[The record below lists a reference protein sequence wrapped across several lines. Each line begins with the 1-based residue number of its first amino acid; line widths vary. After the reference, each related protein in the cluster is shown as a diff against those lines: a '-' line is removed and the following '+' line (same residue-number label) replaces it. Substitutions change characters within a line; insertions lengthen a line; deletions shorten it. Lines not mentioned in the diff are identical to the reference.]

1 MRYNSDMRKLVIFDF
16 DGTLVDTITDVGI
29 CFNEALKVN
38 DLPQHPLDAFGRF
51 AGGNLETV
59 VSRMLPQD
67 QITVENIDRVKTVYR
82 KLYLE
87 SKKPNTKPY
96 PGMMHVLDTL
106 KAKGYKIA
114 VNSNKGQAL
123 LDDMIQKMFPPEY
136 FDEVVGYLESRPSKP
151 DPCGVDMIC
160 RACGMRR
167 EDAVYVGDGASDIAT
182 AEAAEIPCIYVTW
195 GQGNQKD
202 EENPYNYRVVNTAD
216 ELLQTLQ
223 NQGK

>member
-1 MRYNSDMRKLVIFDF
+1 IQRMFNKRFIMYRSLRY
-16 DGTLVDTITDVGI
+16 
-29 CFNEALKVN
+29 
-38 DLPQHPLDAFGRF
+38 Q
-51 AGGNLETV
+51 
-59 VSRMLPQD
+59 
-67 QITVENIDRVKTVYR
+67 
-82 KLYLE
+82 
-87 SKKPNTKPY
+87 
-96 PGMMHVLDTL
+96 
-106 KAKGYKIA
+106 
-114 VNSNKGQAL
+114 
-123 LDDMIQKMFPPEY
+123 
-136 FDEVVGYLESRPSKP
+136 
-151 DPCGVDMIC
+151 DMIC